1 MIDGGKGLLCWSTL
15 TIEESICCFGYI
27 FRRHILHFL
36 AHDFSDPWR
45 DAFENMFSEEV
56 VDFDVFDILFELKK
70 ELGRAEI
77 VARAFTHQ
85 LLSLLPQSG
94 TILLFEIV

>member
-1 MIDGGKGLLCWSTL
+1 MIDCGRLPFEGSSIS
-15 TIEESICCFGYI
+15 IEESICCFGYI

-36 AHDFSDPWR
+36 PHDFSDPWR

-77 VARAFTHQ
+77 VTRAFTHQ

-94 TILLFEIV
+94 TVLLFEIV